1 MIRVLDQFVSM
12 DGSRRGSSAFKNPDR
27 LPHHRVLQSQGLHLP
42 AQLLHTAGVWRVFIP
57 SHGQSSAAFLE
68 MSVGPRV
75 HARRQAAR
83 RCGSGPRS
91 SRTRARPQSGLQRI
105 RHPVSSRGRTVM
117 GVGTHPQPHR
127 PSRGHARHRADRA
140 HPHTLNEMQIADAG
154 PHPLRMHHRL
164 QSERRNV
171 QLIVRTSAPIEL
183 DCPGVIPEMFN
194 NRVKTSAYSVPSNAS
209 ISYAFIKLCYSE
221 LSHAS
226 TAYYSCSESSRAFK
240 SSHRI
245 TVVTVSAAFLNDRG

>member
-105 RHPVSSRGRTVM
+105 RHPVSSRGRTVT

-127 PSRGHARHRADRA
+127 PSRGHARHRANRA
-140 HPHTLNEMQIADAG
+140 HPHTLNEIQITDAG
-154 PHPLRMHHRL
+154 PHPLRMHHGL

-171 QLIVRTSAPIEL
+171 QLIVRTSSPIEL

-194 NRVKTSAYSVPSNAS
+194 NRVKTSAYSVLSNAS
-209 ISYAFIKLCYSE
+209 MILRIHQALLQRAKPCIYSI
-221 LSHAS
+221 L
-226 TAYYSCSESSRAFK
+226 
-240 SSHRI
+240 
-245 TVVTVSAAFLNDRG
+245 FLLREQQSL